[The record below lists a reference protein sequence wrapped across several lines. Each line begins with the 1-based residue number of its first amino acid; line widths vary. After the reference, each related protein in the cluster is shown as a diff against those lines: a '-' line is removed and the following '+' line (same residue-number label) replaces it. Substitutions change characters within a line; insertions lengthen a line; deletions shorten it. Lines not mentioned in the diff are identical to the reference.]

1 MSKINYKKISTFV
14 ISFVFVFLLP
24 IFCIYADLPAPPVGS
39 TPTIQN
45 PLGANNMQVE
55 TLLGRIMN
63 LVSMVGGLVVVF
75 FIIYSGY
82 KFVVAGSSDTDRTK
96 AKEIFFYTIIGG
108 AILLGA
114 DIIANIVVNTV
125 KCTTKGIC

>member
-1 MSKINYKKISTFV
+1 MININYKKILGFMVSFCFV
-14 ISFVFVFLLP
+14 VLLPVFVL
-24 IFCIYADLPAPPVGS
+24 YAGQPAPPSGS
-39 TPTIQN
+39 FTINN
-45 PLGANNMQVE
+45 PLGDNNMQVE

-96 AKEIFFYTIIGG
+96 AKEMFFYTIIGG

-125 KCTTKGIC
+125 ECTTKGIC